1 MLVCPRSRGGRGGGG
16 FCRGAHFAPA
26 WAGLCM
32 IHAHRKTNSKK
43 GEAEGLLCCVILP
56 PLFELD
62 IVNFIVGQR
71 ISVFSYFVLWVCLCA
86 LCHSD
91 GLHVIDTVV

>member
-1 MLVCPRSRGGRGGGG
+1 
-16 FCRGAHFAPA
+16 
-26 WAGLCM
+26 M

-86 LCHSD
+86 L
-91 GLHVIDTVV
+91 

>member
-1 MLVCPRSRGGRGGGG
+1 
-16 FCRGAHFAPA
+16 
-26 WAGLCM
+26 M